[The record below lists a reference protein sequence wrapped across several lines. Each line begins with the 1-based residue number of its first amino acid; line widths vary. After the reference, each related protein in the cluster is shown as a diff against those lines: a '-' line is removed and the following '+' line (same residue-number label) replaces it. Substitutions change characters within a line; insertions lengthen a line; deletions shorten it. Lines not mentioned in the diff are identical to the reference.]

1 MTSRRRSDLTGA
13 SHRKRRVDAI
23 RASGG
28 ICCLCGKPMRLD
40 LPGTHPEGPT
50 LEHLIPVARGGD
62 PADPRNLSASHML
75 CNSKRGNRLLSEMP
89 RQEQPSRNW

>member
-1 MTSRRRSDLTGA
+1 MVRRSDLTGA

-28 ICCLCGKPMRLD
+28 ICLLCGQPMRLD

-50 LEHLIPVARGGD
+50 LEHIIPVGRGGSPD
-62 PADPRNLSASHML
+62 DPRNLSASHML
-75 CNSKRGNRLLSEMP
+75 CNSRRGNRLLSEMP
-89 RQEQPSRNW
+89 RQEQPSRQW